1 MTRRTSTRRSSARRS
16 SKRLSAN
23 SLGRSL
29 NQIAQ
34 DEGDTAAN
42 EARRIREAEASIHR
56 AWRQLA
62 YDEGESAV
70 TAHRIATMTG
80 LPVAYVRDVCE
91 RVGHVLRANEGGK
104 SRSQEMLDIV
114 AREYGAGRVVNP
126 SLLVGAEPTSGH
138 GRWTWGVLQSSYEA
152 RGDIRD
158 WSREFRR
165 VAHTLHLEDPVKGEE
180 KALKEYAEGLAQPF
194 CACGRRWADCDGSRA
209 KCRPR
214 PLRRNGPDR
223 YLLVRDLPRSLQA
236 ALQAVEY
243 GRKDIEVKARE
254 TFDPSAAGGGGRRGF
269 VAACKMD
276 DSGTYEIEWG
286 SWGGENPFTKTVE
299 GYRGEVPIPPEV
311 AFVRGSIGGGH
322 PTNASVYVSPHAM
335 NPALLVAGPEVTPKE
350 AKILAIFKGIKS
362 SYRPEYLDR
371 LQEKE
376 GIEGS
381 RARQATTDREI
392 DSLIER
398 GFLSRNKAGSISI
411 TTEGRNAA
419 DPRQP

>member
-23 SLGRSL
+23 TLGRSL

-42 EARRIREAEASIHR
+42 EARRIREGEASIHR
-56 AWRQLA
+56 AWRQIA

-70 TAHRIATMTG
+70 TAHRIATLTG
-80 LPVAYVRDVCE
+80 LPVAYCRDVCE
-91 RVGHVLRANEGGK
+91 RVGHVLRANGDK
-104 SRSQEMLDIV
+104 PT
-114 AREYGAGRVVNP
+114 RE
-126 SLLVGAEPTSGH
+126 
-138 GRWTWGVLQSSYEA
+138 
-152 RGDIRD
+152 
-158 WSREFRR
+158 
-165 VAHTLHLEDPVKGEE
+165 EE

-254 TFDPSAAGGGGRRGF
+254 MFDPSAAGGGGRRGF

-286 SWGGENPFTKTVE
+286 SWGGENPFTHTIE
-299 GYRGEVPIPPEV
+299 GVRGEVPIPPEV

-362 SYRPEYLDR
+362 SYRAEYFER
-371 LQEKE
+371 L
-376 GIEGS
+376 G
-381 RARQATTDREI
+381 ATQREI
-392 DSLIER
+392 DSLVDR
-398 GFLSRNKAGSISI
+398 GFLSRNKAGATAI

>member
-1 MTRRTSTRRSSARRS
+1 MTKKTSKRRSSARRS
-16 SKRLSAN
+16 S
-23 SLGRSL
+23 
-29 NQIAQ
+29 
-34 DEGDTAAN
+34 
-42 EARRIREAEASIHR
+42 RR
-56 AWRQLA
+56 
-62 YDEGESAV
+62 
-70 TAHRIATMTG
+70 
-80 LPVAYVRDVCE
+80 
-91 RVGHVLRANEGGK
+91 
-104 SRSQEMLDIV
+104 
-114 AREYGAGRVVNP
+114 
-126 SLLVGAEPTSGH
+126 
-138 GRWTWGVLQSSYEA
+138 
-152 RGDIRD
+152 
-158 WSREFRR
+158 
-165 VAHTLHLEDPVKGEE
+165 
-180 KALKEYAEGLAQPF
+180 
-194 CACGRRWADCDGSRA
+194 
-209 KCRPR
+209 
-214 PLRRNGPDR
+214 LRRNGPDR
-223 YLLVRDLPRSLQA
+223 YLPVRDLPRSLQA

-286 SWGGENPFTKTVE
+286 SWGGENPFTHTIE
-299 GYRGEVPIPPEV
+299 GVRGEVPIPPEV

-350 AKILAIFKGIKS
+350 AKILAIFKGLKS

-419 DPRQP
+419 DPKQP

>member
-1 MTRRTSTRRSSARRS
+1 MTRRTSTRRTSARRS
-16 SKRLSAN
+16 SKRLNQN
-23 SLGRSL
+23 SLGRSP

-42 EARRIREAEASIHR
+42 EARRIREGEASIHR

-70 TAHRIATMTG
+70 TAHRLATMTG
-80 LPVAYVRDVCE
+80 LPAAYCRDVCE
-91 RVGHVLRANEGGK
+91 RVGHILRANSDK
-104 SRSQEMLDIV
+104 PT
-114 AREYGAGRVVNP
+114 RE
-126 SLLVGAEPTSGH
+126 
-138 GRWTWGVLQSSYEA
+138 
-152 RGDIRD
+152 
-158 WSREFRR
+158 
-165 VAHTLHLEDPVKGEE
+165 EE

-209 KCRPR
+209 KCRLR
-214 PLRRNGPDR
+214 PLRRNGPDRNGPDR

-236 ALQAVEY
+236 ALREVEY
-243 GRKDIEVKARE
+243 GKKDIEVKARE

-286 SWGGENPFTKTVE
+286 SWGGENPFTRTVE
-299 GYRGEVPIPPEV
+299 GYQGEIPIPPEV
-311 AFVRGSIGGGH
+311 AFIRGSIGGGI
-322 PTNASVYVSPHAM
+322 PTMASVYVSPHAM
-335 NPALLVAGPEVTPKE
+335 NPALLTAGPEVTPKE
-350 AKILAIFKGIKS
+350 AKILAIFKQLKS

-376 GIEGS
+376 GIESS
-381 RARQATTDREI
+381 RARQATTDREV

-398 GFLSRNKAGSISI
+398 GFLSRNKAGSVSI